1 MKKLF
6 LITVTLCFS
15 ASLLAQEGLDF
26 LDKVN
31 DKPKSTTTKPKEE
44 TNVTTTKKQTNVV
57 TTTGTATG
65 KKKKS
70 KKKSKQNQLTGET
83 LPQNTN
89 LVSNPNSN
97 TTVPVTDKSL
107 SGLDKPLVVVEEEE
121 VVSNGMWMDSNVS
134 VEPTGL
140 PGFASDLKMGK
151 TESNESVSNLSSNK
165 ETGKSL
171 FNFSDF
177 FAKYKKAMMILGIII
192 LFAFYRLRSARP
204 GSSSRSYRR

>member
-1 MKKLF
+1 MNRIF
-6 LITVTLCFS
+6 LVTLLVLFS
-15 ASLLAQEGLDF
+15 TSLFAEEGLDF

-31 DKPKSTTTKPKEE
+31 DKPKSTTSKPKED
-44 TNVTTTKKQTNVV
+44 TNQITTKKQTNVV
-57 TTTGTATG
+57 NAATTGTG

-70 KKKSKQNQLTGET
+70 KKKSKQNQLSLET

-89 LVSNPNSN
+89 LVPNTNVN
-97 TTVPVTDKSL
+97 TVSEKSFPSVEKQQLVPED
-107 SGLDKPLVVVEEEE
+107 EE
-121 VVSNGMWMDSNVS
+121 VVNNGMWMDSTTS

-140 PGFASDLKMGK
+140 PGFSADLKIGK
-151 TESNESVSNLSSNK
+151 VEASQTETNPSANK

>member
-1 MKKLF
+1 MKRIF
-6 LITVTLCFS
+6 LITLLVFFS
-15 ASLLAQEGLDF
+15 VSLFAEEGLDF

-31 DKPKSTTTKPKEE
+31 DKPKSTTSKPKEDS
-44 TNVTTTKKQTNVV
+44 TQVTTKKQTNVV
-57 TTTGTATG
+57 NAATTGTG

-70 KKKSKQNQLTGET
+70 KKKSKQNQLSLET

-89 LVSNPNSN
+89 LVPNTNVN
-97 TTVPVTDKSL
+97 TVTEKSVPSL
-107 SGLDKPLVVVEEEE
+107 EKQPLVPEEEE
-121 VVSNGMWMDSNVS
+121 VVNNGMWMDSTTS

-140 PGFASDLKMGK
+140 PGFSADLKIGK
-151 TESNESVSNLSSNK
+151 VETSQTETNPSANK

>member
-1 MKKLF
+1 MKRIFFSAL
-6 LITVTLCFS
+6 LICFS
-15 ASLLAQEGLDF
+15 ASLYSQEGLDF

-31 DKPKSTTTKPKEE
+31 DKPKSTTTKPKED
-44 TNVTTTKKQTNVV
+44 TVQPTTKKQTNVV
-57 TTTGTATG
+57 NTAVVSTG

-70 KKKSKQNQLTGET
+70 KKKSKQNQLATDV

-89 LVSNPNSN
+89 VVSNLNQNP
-97 TTVPVTDKSL
+97 TVTEKSL
-107 SGLDKPLVVVEEEE
+107 PSLEKQPSLTEEEE
-121 VVSNGMWMDSNVS
+121 VVNQGLWMDSTTS

-140 PGFASDLKMGK
+140 PGFSADLKIGK
-151 TESNESVSNLSSNK
+151 TESSQSEINPSTSK

>member
-44 TNVTTTKKQTNVV
+44 ANVTTTKKQTNVV

-121 VVSNGMWMDSNVS
+121 VVSNGMWMDSSVS
-134 VEPTGL
+134 VEPSGL

>member
-1 MKKLF
+1 MKNFF
-6 LITVTLCFS
+6 LISFTFCFS
-15 ASLLAQEGLDF
+15 VSLLAQEGLDF

-44 TNVTTTKKQTNVV
+44 TSVTTTKKQTNVV
-57 TTTGTATG
+57 TTTGTTTG
-65 KKKKS
+65 KKKRS
-70 KKKSKQNQLTGET
+70 KKKSKQNQLTQDT
-83 LPQNTN
+83 IPQNTN
-89 LVSNPNSN
+89 VVSNPN

-107 SGLDKPLVVVEEEE
+107 PSVDKQPIVVEEEE
-121 VVSNGMWMDSNVS
+121 VVSNGMWMDPSVS